1 MRQQPSP
8 KGGPKILNGQNRI
21 GWTLQLQT
29 AVAIHDTMKG
39 LRALGQLIQVTLQ
52 HLGKGIEHRPRIA
65 RLELRVVWHMP
76 LVNHLL
82 DLGAGA
88 STTPKGFDNQIVSLK
103 TRQVMVAITREALL
117 LQAPR
122 IGQFA
127 NGARHHLWQIP
138 KDMSGMFPPE
148 LNLTRKGK
156 VVANKNIRT
165 KRKRRWESF
174 VM

>member
-1 MRQQPSP
+1 
-8 KGGPKILNGQNRI
+8 
-21 GWTLQLQT
+21 
-29 AVAIHDTMKG
+29 MKG

-127 NGARHHLWQIP
+127 NGARHHFWQIP
-138 KDMSGMFPPE
+138 KDVSGVFPPE
-148 LNLTRKGK
+148 LNLPAKGEI
-156 VVANKNIRT
+156 VTNKHIRPE
-165 KRKRRWESF
+165 RKRRGKSF
-174 VM
+174 VVRIAQPHDRTVLTGLIASANPKQTEVPI